1 MTEDEF
7 FDDYEKSF
15 SRPNLERIYF
25 GTREWEGIDIPIG
38 VYIYKNK
45 VWEIEQYPDGTWGK
59 SKPAPYWTI
68 KFFRE
73 LKDNRKNGK
82 CICGV

>member
-1 MTEDEF
+1 MTEGEF
-7 FDDYEKSF
+7 FDEYEKDF
-15 SRPNLERIYF
+15 NLPKLERIYF
-25 GTREWEGIDIPIG
+25 GTREWEGINIPIG

-45 VWEIEQYPDGTWGK
+45 VWEIEHYPEGSWGQ